1 MDNWTKN
8 NDALHAEF
16 TFKDFIEAWAFMSEV
31 AMTAEKMNHH
41 PNWSNVY
48 NKVTIHLSTHEAG
61 NTVTKKDEDLANAIN
76 LIFRKYAS

>member
-31 AMTAEKMNHH
+31 AMTAEK
-41 PNWSNVY
+41 
-48 NKVTIHLSTHEAG
+48 
-61 NTVTKKDEDLANAIN
+61 
-76 LIFRKYAS
+76 